1 MCQTKLSYLQLIT
14 HSVREPMFFNVNL
27 LVGSKLHMVVLR
39 EIYVKTSEVENEL
52 NTQNSVSQMTMI
64 Y

>member
-1 MCQTKLSYLQLIT
+1 
-14 HSVREPMFFNVNL
+14 MFFNVNL
-27 LVGSKLHMVVLR
+27 LVGSKLHMVVLG

-52 NTQNSVSQMTMI
+52 NTQNSVSQMTII